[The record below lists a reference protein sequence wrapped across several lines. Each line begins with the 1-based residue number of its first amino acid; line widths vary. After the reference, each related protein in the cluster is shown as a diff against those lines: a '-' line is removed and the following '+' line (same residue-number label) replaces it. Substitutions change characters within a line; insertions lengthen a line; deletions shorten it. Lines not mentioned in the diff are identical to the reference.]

1 MKIEKFVK
9 QKNSKY
15 KLVGTPLVLYDET
28 ILKYELMTKK
38 VINESLVKEIVSY
51 DAAIKTYLDLT
62 KKIKA
67 KLKTEDEVIK
77 ILNKTDLSK
86 EYQNKILDKL
96 KDLNLINDDIYAD
109 AYINSVVALKLDGPR
124 KITADLLKLG
134 IHDTTINKYLDVIDA
149 SIWNEKINKL
159 INKKIKA
166 NHNKSGQTLKIK
178 IAMEIVH
185 LGYQKEMVMNQIDN
199 YSFIN
204 LEAVT
209 KRYIKEYHKLEN
221 KYDKDKVEQMVRY
234 KMLSLGFS
242 NDELD
247 QIKTT
252 F

>member
-51 DAAIKTYLDLT
+51 DAAIKTYLDLK

-134 IHDTTINKYLDVIDA
+134 IHDT
-149 SIWNEKINKL
+149 
-159 INKKIKA
+159 
-166 NHNKSGQTLKIK
+166 
-178 IAMEIVH
+178 
-185 LGYQKEMVMNQIDN
+185 
-199 YSFIN
+199 
-204 LEAVT
+204 
-209 KRYIKEYHKLEN
+209 
-221 KYDKDKVEQMVRY
+221 
-234 KMLSLGFS
+234 
-242 NDELD
+242 
-247 QIKTT
+247 
-252 F
+252 